1 MTIHISHRI
10 WAVVTAV
17 LLILLALKL
26 RYTQSHIMR
35 NSGYL
40 LLFFV
45 IVQVGLGMSNV
56 VMNLPL
62 GIAVSHNGGA
72 ALLLLTLVFIN
83 YALWRKV

>member
-1 MTIHISHRI
+1 MTIHVSHRI
-10 WAVVTAV
+10 WAVVTAIM
-17 LLILLALKL
+17 LIVLALKL
-26 RYTQSHIMR
+26 RYAQSHIMR

-40 LLFFV
+40 LVLLV
-45 IVQVGLGMSNV
+45 IAQVGLGISNV

-83 YALWRKV
+83 YALLRKA